1 MTDNKNIVLIG
12 MPSAGKTAV
21 GSRLA
26 KLLGRRYEDM
36 DGRLEERFGITIA
49 EYFTRF
55 GEASFR
61 AEEKKLAC
69 ELALESGLVIAT
81 GGGIVKDPD
90 NMRCLAEN
98 GIIVWLD
105 RSVGL
110 LRGTPDRPLSPDD
123 ESVRRLY
130 AQRLPLYEKYADIR
144 ICADAGPYDVAAYTA
159 QALKGYGT
167 AEGPFFPKLP
177 PDKALSHRAL
187 IAAYLAGDGCRL
199 FSVACND
206 DVNATKAALEKFG
219 AAGKDGIVIDCGESA
234 STLRFLL
241 PLFAQ
246 SGKTIVFTGKGRL
259 LSRPLGIYEEL
270 YDIRRTS
277 RGLEVSGTLRPG
289 TFTVPGNIS
298 SQLISGLL
306 FVLPLLDGDSVIE
319 ILPPFCS
326 AGYVELTVR
335 MLKTAGID
343 VRVGKSDKAA
353 SIVIPGRQKYEPFE
367 YTVPADW
374 SAAAALAVLSFLTG
388 KDIKLSGTEANTAH
402 PDRAIIGL
410 LEKLKNGA
418 VEADISDCPDI
429 GPLLFAAATQ
439 AEGTSV
445 FRGAGRLRLKESDR
459 IASMQEELARLGC
472 SMTVSDGP
480 EGEEVSVTGPVKIRG
495 GARLSSHGDHRV
507 AIALSVLASVSEK
520 PVILEGAECVS
531 KSWPD
536 FFKALENCG
545 INAPLRPL

>member
-159 QALKGYGT
+159 QALKGCGT

-206 DVNATKAALEKFG
+206 DVNATKAALEKFW
-219 AAGKDGIVIDCGESA
+219 AAGKDGIVIDCGDPKPATVMIELIMPCTILSSAIISSMPWVTTPFAMANRTNSLTACSGFFTSAKLPQVFITPTTKNKTSRAYPMACTAPWTLCMTAQMEPPLKVSGDCVRSCQISA
-234 STLRFLL
+234 SF
-241 PLFAQ
+241 P
-246 SGKTIVFTGKGRL
+246 
-259 LSRPLGIYEEL
+259 
-270 YDIRRTS
+270 DH
-277 RGLEVSGTLRPG
+277 
-289 TFTVPGNIS
+289 IS
-298 SQLISGLL
+298 SAFSMFLTIQL
-306 FVLPLLDGDSVIE
+306 
-319 ILPPFCS
+319 
-326 AGYVELTVR
+326 
-335 MLKTAGID
+335 
-343 VRVGKSDKAA
+343 SDKI
-353 SIVIPGRQKYEPFE
+353 SHLLGGRSLHPAPPS
-367 YTVPADW
+367 VPD
-374 SAAAALAVLSFLTG
+374 
-388 KDIKLSGTEANTAH
+388 NH
-402 PDRAIIGL
+402 
-410 LEKLKNGA
+410 
-418 VEADISDCPDI
+418 IS
-429 GPLLFAAATQ
+429 
-439 AEGTSV
+439 
-445 FRGAGRLRLKESDR
+445 R
-459 IASMQEELARLGC
+459 
-472 SMTVSDGP
+472 
-480 EGEEVSVTGPVKIRG
+480 
-495 GARLSSHGDHRV
+495 
-507 AIALSVLASVSEK
+507 
-520 PVILEGAECVS
+520 
-531 KSWPD
+531 
-536 FFKALENCG
+536 
-545 INAPLRPL
+545 